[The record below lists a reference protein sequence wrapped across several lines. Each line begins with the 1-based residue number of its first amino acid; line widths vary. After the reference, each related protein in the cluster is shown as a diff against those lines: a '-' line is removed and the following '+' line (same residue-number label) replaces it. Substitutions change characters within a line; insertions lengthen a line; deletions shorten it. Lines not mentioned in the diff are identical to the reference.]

1 MVEDQLFYVALK
13 AVIEKDGQVLV
24 LFDPDLDLD
33 LPGGKI
39 QVGETDFIKTLKR
52 EVLEETGLKITV
64 QQPFTTGYI
73 EFPAGINHRHAGK
86 KFFSV
91 FFKATYLEGV
101 LKLSEEHDQY
111 KWVNKKNYKEHA
123 RKQVKSNNIFN
134 ALREYFGE
142 N

>member
-39 QVGETDFIKTLKR
+39 QVGETDFSATLKR
-52 EVLEETGLKITV
+52 EIFEETGLKVSI
-64 QQPFTTGYI
+64 QKPFATGYI
-73 EFPAGINHRHAGK
+73 NFPTDINHRHAGK

-111 KWVNKKNYKEHA
+111 KWVNKNNYKEHS

-134 ALREYFGE
+134 ALKEYFGE
-142 N
+142 K